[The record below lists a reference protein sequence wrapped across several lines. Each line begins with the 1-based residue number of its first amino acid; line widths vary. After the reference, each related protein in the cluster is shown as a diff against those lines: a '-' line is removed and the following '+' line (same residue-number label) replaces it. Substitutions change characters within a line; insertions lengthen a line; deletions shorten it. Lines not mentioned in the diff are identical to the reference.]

1 MKTEVKMLHIDG
13 ECMQTYGKTYGG
25 CVNIIPERLK
35 INKGRCEKFLVR
47 VIKIG

>member
-13 ECMQTYGKTYGG
+13 ECMHTYGKTYGG
-25 CVNIIPERLK
+25 CVNIIPEREM
-35 INKGRCEKFLVR
+35 INKGRCEKLLVG